1 MIARDEHE
9 CAGCGICVL
18 YCPMDDLESLGTIEV
33 DAGICN
39 DCLACIDACPER
51 APRRKHLSGAAAYLE
66 SLLPAFRR
74 FATGQP
80 DDGPAFSAGPLT
92 PARQRSWEG

>member
-1 MIARDEHE
+1 
-9 CAGCGICVL
+9 
-18 YCPMDDLESLGTIEV
+18 MDDLESLGTIEV

-66 SLLPAFRR
+66 SSLPAFRR

-80 DDGPAFSAGPLT
+80 EDGAVQRGAADAGT
-92 PARQRSWEG
+92 AAAMGGIA